1 MMPSSWPIR
10 YDLRTSESHP
20 LVISWITHDSFDGE
34 IGITL
39 CPGKYFS
46 LAALRKKLNALP
58 GSG

>member
-20 LVISWITHDSFDGE
+20 LVISWITHDSFAGE

-39 CPGKYFS
+39 CPGK
-46 LAALRKKLNALP
+46 
-58 GSG
+58 